1 MGVTSLIG
9 GSIFGI
15 VGNVVIHWE
24 SRLLFLTK
32 TKHYEEIMVIN
43 LNKININWTKAV
55 AGVCGGGGGGGG
67 V

>member
-9 GSIFGI
+9 ASIFGI

-43 LNKININWTKAV
+43 LNKININ
-55 AGVCGGGGGGGG
+55 
-67 V
+67 